1 MIAIN
6 FSQVKRMLAL
16 TGMAFLSFLLFAEG
30 SGVVKG
36 RVMDENNQP
45 VEYATAILKN
55 SKTNEFVTGNVC
67 NNKGEFEIENVKPGE
82 YTLSVSMIGYSKTT
96 TDKVVL
102 NLKPNPVVEK
112 NVVLNETP
120 DKAIVVVAKKKHN
133 QNLLSAQR

>member
-1 MIAIN
+1 MKAIN
-6 FSQVKRMLAL
+6 FSQVKRMVVV
-16 TGMAFLSFLLFAEG
+16 TGMSFFSFLLFAEG

-36 RVMDENNQP
+36 QVMDENNQP
-45 VEYATAILKN
+45 VEYATAVLNN

-67 NNKGEFEIENVKPGE
+67 NNKGEFEIDNVEPGE

-102 NLKPNPVVEK
+102 KSKLNPVVEK

-120 DKAIVVVAKKKHN
+120 DKVIVIVAKKKHN
-133 QNLLSAQR
+133 QELLSVQP